1 MDMSALIDAA
11 AASAAD
17 VAAKVRPDQM
27 AAPTPCAQWDVR
39 ALANHMSGFLVMS
52 ECAARKAPLPAADGE
67 QDMTAD
73 PGWTRWY
80 GEQARKLAA
89 AWADPAAL
97 RGTTAF
103 GPGEYPAEL
112 AAAITL
118 MELTVHGWDLARATG
133 QALPVGEDVA
143 RTVHQVVTE
152 IADNARANGSFAAAV
167 AIAESTAES
176 TAESASTFDR
186 TLAATGRDPGWSPA
200 AS

>member
-1 MDMSALIDAA
+1 MENTVDMSELIDTAA
-11 AASAAD
+11 TSAAGV
-17 VAAKVRPDQM
+17 VARVRPEQL

-52 ECAARKAPLPAADGE
+52 ECAARKAPLPVGADGK

-73 PGWTRWY
+73 PGWTTWY
-80 GEQARKLAA
+80 GEQAGKLAA
-89 AWADPAAL
+89 AWTDPAAL
-97 RGTTAF
+97 QGTTAF

-133 QALPVGEDVA
+133 QTLPVDETVA
-143 RTVHQVVTE
+143 STVHQIVTE
-152 IADNARANGSFAAAV
+152 IADNARANGSFGEAIPPAA
-167 AIAESTAES
+167 
-176 TAESASTFDR
+176 SALTFDQ
-186 TLAATGRDPGWSPA
+186 TLAASGRDPGWSPA